1 MRLTNIATQ
10 TMSHATFA
18 TILRPDINVVS
29 IPRPLAPRIREG
41 LEQVAAESTFAH
53 EAQLDTKAPD
63 ARSLL
68 ESVDDK
74 ALGNFLPGI
83 PGSSHK
89 SLALSWVAGISTRN
103 FSSNG
108 QMAVERS
115 IRTTSRFACFVPM
128 LDLVPNG
135 FPKRTCAQ
143 MAWTFRRRYAHSKPS
158 HLARRDRT
166 RRCEPAEILLLK
178 GEAHPGNMTHR
189 SPPLGSSGLSRLVL
203 KIDEAR
209 CGC

>member
-1 MRLTNIATQ
+1 
-10 TMSHATFA
+10 MSHATFA

-74 ALGNFLPGI
+74 VLRQFLAEDIGFLTQKLGAILDRRHLHAKLFVQRSDGCRKIHTDYVKIRLLCTYAGPGTEWLPEE
-83 PGSSHK
+83 
-89 SLALSWVAGISTRN
+89 N
-103 FSSNG
+103 
-108 QMAVERS
+108 
-115 IRTTSRFACFVPM
+115 
-128 LDLVPNG
+128 LVRKWLG
-135 FPKRTCAQ
+135 
-143 MAWTFRRRYAHSKPS
+143 PS
-158 HLARRDRT
+158 DVDTHTANLRILREGT
-166 RRCEPAEILLLK
+166 EPRRCEPAEILLLK
-178 GEAHPGNMTHR
+178 GEAHPGNAGRGAAHR